1 MQVDTAQLRKA
12 AGQLRQ
18 DVAKQLAKAADGLS
32 ATVADG
38 TFDQYTTATPYREA
52 MDAWLREIGL
62 LAEATAQLAGAL
74 EQAADGY
81 DTADARSAGRL
92 TAPK

>member
-1 MQVDTAQLRKA
+1 MQVDTGQLRKA

-18 DVAKQLAKAADGLS
+18 DVAKQLAKAADGPS

-38 TFDQYTTATPYREA
+38 TFDQYTTPTPYTEA
-52 MDAWLREIGL
+52 ADAWLHEIGL
-62 LAEATAQLAGAL
+62 LARATAQLADAL

-81 DTADARSAGRL
+81 DKADAQSAERL
-92 TAPK
+92 AAPK

>member
-1 MQVDTAQLRKA
+1 MQVDTVQLRKA

-18 DVAKQLAKAADGLS
+18 DVAKQLAKAAGGPS
-32 ATVADG
+32 TTVADG
-38 TFDQYTTATPYREA
+38 TFDQYTTPAPYGEA
-52 MDAWLREIGL
+52 ADAWLHEVSL
-62 LAEATAQLAGAL
+62 LAAATSQLASAL

-81 DTADARSAGRL
+81 DEADARSAERL